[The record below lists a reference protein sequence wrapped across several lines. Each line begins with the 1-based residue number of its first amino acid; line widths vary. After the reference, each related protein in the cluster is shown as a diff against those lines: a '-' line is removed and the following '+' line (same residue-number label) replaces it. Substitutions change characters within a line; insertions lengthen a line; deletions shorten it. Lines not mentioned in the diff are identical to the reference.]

1 MEIVSKGDIY
11 GAVPVSALGRMEI
24 GKRNAFLVDI
34 LEAIHKTENRNSG
47 ILTMRTECRKRN
59 LPEPIFYCVHGEFK
73 VVFKNSQP
81 ADNVVF
87 DRSRPEK
94 SILDYC
100 ELPRSRDELA
110 AFTGLNQ
117 SYVMT
122 TWVRPLVR
130 EGRLLR
136 TEPHSPKSP
145 FQRFVRA

>member
-1 MEIVSKGDIY
+1 M
-11 GAVPVSALGRMEI
+11 
-24 GKRNAFLVDI
+24 DI
-34 LEAIHKTENRNSG
+34 LETVHKTENRNSC

-59 LPEPIFYCVHGEFK
+59 LPDPIFYCVHGEFK

-87 DRSRPEK
+87 DRAMPEK

-122 TWVRPLVR
+122 TWMRPLVR
-130 EGRLLR
+130 DGRLLR
-136 TEPHSPKSP
+136 TEPQSPKSP

>member
-1 MEIVSKGDIY
+1 M
-11 GAVPVSALGRMEI
+11 
-24 GKRNAFLVDI
+24 
-34 LEAIHKTENRNSG
+34 
-47 ILTMRTECRKRN
+47 
-59 LPEPIFYCVHGEFK
+59 FK
-73 VVFKNSQP
+73 VVFKNSQS

-87 DRSRPEK
+87 DRAMPEK